1 MSFYAISDL
10 HGYPTEKFNAL
21 LEKAGFTDEDTL
33 YIIGDVI
40 DRNGDGGVAMLRMIM
55 ERPNFEFILG
65 NHEDMLLA
73 CEFLFSEITAQ
84 SLDRLCAQDAQAL
97 QRYLRN
103 GGGVTLENLRR
114 LRGADREAFE
124 EILHFLKEAP
134 LYGAVSC
141 GGRDF
146 LLVHGGLKDFSP
158 EKKLSDYSP
167 HDLVW
172 ERPEL
177 GDEYFDDIITVFGH
191 TPTEFYGE
199 QYRGKVIKTRTW
211 INIDSGAAY
220 GSPAALLRLDDLEV
234 FYGEPQEVP
243 DR

>member
-146 LLVHGGLKDFSP
+146 LLVHAGFGSFEK
-158 EKKLSDYSP
+158 EKKLSDYAPS
-167 HDLVW
+167 DLLW
-172 ERPEL
+172 ARPTMET
-177 GDEYFDDIITVFGH
+177 EYFDDIITVFGH
-191 TPTEFYGE
+191 TPTLYLNGE
-199 QYRGKVIKTRTW
+199 HRGKVIKTRTW
-211 INIDSGAAY
+211 IDIDTGCSQGF
-220 GSPAALLRLDDLEV
+220 PPALLCLDDLAV
-234 FYGEPQEVP
+234 FYG
-243 DR
+243 D